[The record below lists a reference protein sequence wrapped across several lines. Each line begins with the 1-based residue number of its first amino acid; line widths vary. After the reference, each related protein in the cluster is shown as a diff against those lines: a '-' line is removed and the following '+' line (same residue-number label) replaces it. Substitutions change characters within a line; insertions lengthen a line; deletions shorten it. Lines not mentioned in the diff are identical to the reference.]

1 MRHEK
6 DIDDELL
13 TRFISGQCSADDEA
27 DVLEFLASDDDKT
40 GDLFA
45 IAESVAL
52 QRRADAATRRKA
64 AARRRV
70 WSLAASVALL
80 IAAGG
85 IWWMA
90 GRQDN
95 PDIVAMNGQDFSVID
110 TGCSSVP
117 LLARNNNEM
126 VSGNKAGN
134 IVTENGSGI
143 ALQRMNQHYASSA
156 SAEGEPLLE
165 VSSPRR
171 RREVASLDD
180 DFTFS
185 FKNAGGRCT
194 LVISVC
200 DGPELL
206 NADVT
211 GKDGF
216 LLTPAMRDSSD
227 CLEWSL
233 TLTKPDGSTIEQQG
247 VVSFLN
253 LE

>member
-1 MRHEK
+1 M

-13 TRFISGQCSADDEA
+13 ARFISGQCSADDEA
-27 DVLEFLASDDDKT
+27 VIMDFLASDDDKT

-52 QRRADAATRRKA
+52 QRRADAAARRKA
-64 AARRRV
+64 ADRRRV
-70 WSLAASVALL
+70 WALAASVALL

-85 IWWMA
+85 VWWLA
-90 GRQDN
+90 GRQDS
-95 PDIVAMNGQDFSVID
+95 PDIVAMNGQGLPVID
-110 TGCSSVP
+110 TGYSSTP
-117 LLARNNNEM
+117 LLAEDNDEM
-126 VSGNKAGN
+126 ASGNKAGN
-134 IVTENGSGI
+134 AVTENGGGI
-143 ALQRMNQHYASSA
+143 ALQRMNQNYASSA
-156 SAEGEPLLE
+156 SADGEPLLE
-165 VSSPRR
+165 VSYPRR

-180 DFTFS
+180 DFAFS

-227 CLEWSL
+227 CLQWSL
-233 TLTKPDGSTIEQQG
+233 TLTKPDGSTIAQQG